1 MLIRSKQFTAVWI
14 AVAIACL
21 LWFIMFSPW
30 TAPRVNFWYT
40 MAGAG
45 LFLSG
50 IATIFG
56 REWLNE
62 INFNFRS
69 LFWGVVIAAVLWFVF
84 FLGNKISSLLFGFA
98 GGQVDSIYAMKGG
111 VSPYVIGALL
121 LLIIGPAEEIFWR
134 GFVQRKLSEKWGANI
149 GFAVAL
155 LCYTLIHIWSFNF
168 MLIMAALVAGFCWGL
183 IYRLF
188 PRSLTA
194 LIISHALWDF
204 CAFILIPMH

>member
-1 MLIRSKQFTAVWI
+1 MAKSKSLIPVFAAVI
-14 AVAIACL
+14 LACA
-21 LWFIMFSPW
+21 LWFVMFSPW
-30 TAPRVNFWYT
+30 TASRVNFWYT

-45 LFLSG
+45 LLLTG
-50 IATIFG
+50 IATVWGGWFK
-56 REWLNE
+56 E
-62 INFNFRS
+62 IHFNLRS
-69 LFWGVVIAAVLWFVF
+69 ILCGIAIALVLWFVF
-84 FLGNKISSLLFGFA
+84 FLGDKISSLLFGFA

-121 LLIIGPAEEIFWR
+121 FFIIGPAEEIFWR
-134 GFVQRKLSEKWGANI
+134 GFVQKSFSEEWGANW
-149 GFAVAL
+149 GFAAAL

-194 LIISHALWDF
+194 LIISHALWDL